1 VTHEE
6 NLGALILAK
15 FGTYENCFNAWKKN
29 SVEHAGVHVVAS
41 RHGAGVVAASAGHV
55 LLFDDALK
63 GLQELH
69 AGVAE
74 KQLRRL
80 LRKAADVYQGAA
92 LSYRGFVMAFSP
104 KSRRLEEHLADVL
117 VNRYGTLANAFTTFC
132 SRQPDALRDENRQ
145 PLLAQS
151 HLEQE
156 LAPLELGLSKLEL
169 NQVCSKASNRPDGHI
184 SLELFERVFADSE
197 SQLLD
202 LLDRASHAI
211 IRKYKD
217 LDRGFDMMN
226 HGSVSPCPS
235 SGC

>member
-1 VTHEE
+1 
-6 NLGALILAK
+6 
-15 FGTYENCFNAWKKN
+15 
-29 SVEHAGVHVVAS
+29 
-41 RHGAGVVAASAGHV
+41 
-55 LLFDDALK
+55 
-63 GLQELH
+63 
-69 AGVAE
+69 
-74 KQLRRL
+74 
-80 LRKAADVYQGAA
+80 
-92 LSYRGFVMAFSP
+92 MAFSP